1 MGAISIQLIQLVLFL
16 RDAEIS
22 LLVDEHLKGR
32 KRSNKDPNSN
42 VKLFILDFFEEG
54 ISHI

>member
-32 KRSNKDPNSN
+32 KRSNEDPNSN
-42 VKLFILDFFEEG
+42 IKLLILDFSEEG
-54 ISHI
+54 ILHI

>member
-1 MGAISIQLIQLVLFL
+1 MGAISIQLIQLIFFL

-32 KRSNKDPNSN
+32 KRSNEDPNSN
-42 VKLFILDFFEEG
+42 IKLLILDFSEEG
-54 ISHI
+54 ILHI